1 MAEGLVWHPDADGL
15 NIPSAGKAGRIH
27 VIGAGLAGLSAAMVL
42 AGAGWA
48 VSVHEAGP
56 QAGGRCR
63 SYFDRELGCR
73 IDNGNHLL
81 LSGNPGAMRYL
92 DRIGARHTLVG
103 PKTPVFPFIDR
114 ADGSAWVL
122 RLDAGRIPLWIFDRR
137 RRVPGTTWR
146 DYLSLLRLRG
156 AQGSVAAAIGDAGP
170 VYRRLLEPLAI
181 AALNTMPDEAYAPLM
196 QAIVAQTLGA
206 GGAACRPLVP
216 EEGLSESFIDPA
228 IAWLASKGATVGLG
242 RRLQSI
248 ERQGARVS
256 ALHFADGAI
265 ALGRDDAVVLA
276 VPAPVAGGLLPDLTV
291 PDAFEAIANI
301 HFRAE
306 AKSGVAPFTGVV
318 GGLAEWV
325 FVKPGIVSV
334 TISAANRWAEM
345 PNDDM
350 AARAW
355 ADCRAAYPEL
365 PIALP
370 PYRLVREKRAT
381 FAATALQQKRRPA
394 TSGAGLGNLALA
406 GDWTDT
412 GLPSTI
418 EGSILSGE
426 SAARALMRP
435 V

>member
-1 MAEGLVWHPDADGL
+1 MAEGPVRAADAHGL
-15 NIPSAGKAGRIH
+15 SETRRVH

-42 AGAGWA
+42 AEAGRA
-48 VSVHEAGP
+48 VTVHEAGP

-92 DRIGARHTLVG
+92 NRIGAQQTMVG
-103 PKTPVFPFIDR
+103 PSTPVFPFIDR
-114 ADGSAWVL
+114 ADGATWVL
-122 RLDAGRIPLWIFDRR
+122 RLDSGRIPLWIFDSQ

-146 DYLSLLRLRG
+146 DYLSLLRLRS
-156 AQGSVAAAIGDAGP
+156 AKGSVAEAIGGAGP
-170 VYRRLLEPLAI
+170 VYRRLLEPLTI
-181 AALNTMPDEAYAPLM
+181 AALNTMPEEGYAPLM

-206 GGAACRPLVP
+206 GGAACLPLVP
-216 EEGLSESFIDPA
+216 AEGLSESFIDPA
-228 IAWLASKGATVGLG
+228 LAWLGARGASVGMG
-242 RRLQSI
+242 RRLQSM
-248 ERQGARVS
+248 AR
-256 ALHFADGAI
+256 DGNHISVLQFSDGVVPLAP
-265 ALGRDDAVVLA
+265 GDAVVLA
-276 VPAPVAGGLLPDLTV
+276 VPAAVAGALLPDLTV

-301 HFRAE
+301 HFQATAAVGE
-306 AKSGVAPFTGVV
+306 APFTGIV

-334 TISAANRWAEM
+334 TISAANRWADM
-345 PNDDM
+345 PNDEM

-365 PIALP
+365 PASVP
-370 PYRLVREKRAT
+370 PHRLVREKRAT
-381 FAATALQQKRRPA
+381 FAATAAQQKRRPA
-394 TSGAGLGNLALA
+394 VNGAGLANLALA

-426 SAARALMRP
+426 SAARHLLRP

>member
-1 MAEGLVWHPDADGL
+1 MTVA
-15 NIPSAGKAGRIH
+15 SAGKAGRVH

-42 AGAGWA
+42 AEAGRD
-48 VSVHEAGP
+48 VTVHEAGP

-92 DRIGARHTLVG
+92 NRIGARATMVG

-114 ADGSAWVL
+114 ADGARWLL
-122 RLDAGRIPLWIFDRR
+122 RLDRGRIPFWIFDRS

-156 AQGSVAAAIGDAGP
+156 AKGSVAEAIGDAGP

-181 AALNTMPDEAYAPLM
+181 AGLNTMPEEAYAPLM

-206 GGAACRPLVP
+206 GGAACLPLVP
-216 EEGLSESFIDPA
+216 AEGLSESFIDPA
-228 IAWLASKGATVGLG
+228 IAWLAARGASVGLG
-242 RRLQSI
+242 RRLTALD
-248 ERQGARVS
+248 RADGRAS
-256 ALHFADGAI
+256 ALHFADGVVT
-265 ALGRDDAVVLA
+265 LGSEDAVVLA

-291 PDAFEAIANI
+291 PDAFQAIANI

-306 AKSGVAPFTGVV
+306 ARPAEALFTGVV

-325 FVKPGIVSV
+325 FVRPGIVSV
-334 TISAANRWAEM
+334 TISAANRWAAM
-345 PNDDM
+345 PNEEM
-350 AARAW
+350 AARCW
-355 ADCRAAYPEL
+355 ADCRAAYP
-365 PIALP
+365 ALP
-370 PYRLVREKRAT
+370 AAMPAYRLVREKRAT

-394 TSGAGLGNLALA
+394 ASGSGLANLALA

-426 SAARALMRP
+426 SAARMLMRHI
-435 V
+435 

>member
-1 MAEGLVWHPDADGL
+1 MA
-15 NIPSAGKAGRIH
+15 AGGQAGRVH

-42 AGAGWA
+42 AETGRP
-48 VSVHEAGP
+48 VTVHEAGP

-92 DRIGARHTLVG
+92 DRIGARQTMVG

-114 ADGSAWVL
+114 TDGLRWVL
-122 RLDAGRIPLWIFDRR
+122 RLDSGRIPLWIFDRK

-146 DYLSLLRLRG
+146 DYLSLLRLRK
-156 AQGSVAAAIGDAGP
+156 ASGSVAAAIGDAGP

-181 AALNTMPDEAYAPLM
+181 AGLNTMPDEAYAPLM

-206 GGAACRPLVP
+206 GGAACLPLVP
-216 EEGLSESFIDPA
+216 AEGLTESFIDPA
-228 IAWLASKGATVGLG
+228 IAWLSARGAKVGLG
-242 RRLQSI
+242 QRLLSLD
-248 ERQGARVS
+248 RAGNRVS
-256 ALHFADGAI
+256 ILHFADGAVKVGPQDSVI
-265 ALGRDDAVVLA
+265 LA

-301 HFRAE
+301 HFLAE
-306 AKSGVAPFTGVV
+306 VAPGEAPFTGIV

-345 PNDDM
+345 PGEVM

-355 ADCRAAYPEL
+355 ADCRAAYPDL
-365 PIALP
+365 PESMPA
-370 PYRLVREKRAT
+370 YRLVREKRAT

-394 TSGAGLGNLALA
+394 ASGSGLANLALA

-426 SAARALMRP
+426 SAARMLMRQI
-435 V
+435 

>member
-1 MAEGLVWHPDADGL
+1 L
-15 NIPSAGKAGRIH
+15 SKANGRTHI
-27 VIGAGLAGLSAAMVL
+27 IGAGLAGLAAATRLVE
-42 AGAGWA
+42 GGRQ
-48 VSVHEAGP
+48 VVVHEAGP

-81 LSGNPGAMRYL
+81 LSGNAAAARYL
-92 DRIGARHTLVG
+92 ARIGASETMVG
-103 PKTPVFPFIDR
+103 PKTPIFPFVDR
-114 ADGSAWVL
+114 ADGTRWVL
-122 RLDAGRIPLWIFDRR
+122 RLDAGRIPFWIFDDK
-137 RRVPGTTWR
+137 RRVPGTRWR
-146 DYLSLLRLRG
+146 DYLALFRLRG
-156 AQGSVAAAIGDAGP
+156 AKGSVAEAIGQAGA

-181 AALNTMPDEAYAPLM
+181 AALNTQPEEAYAPLM

-216 EEGLSESFIDPA
+216 AEGLSESFVDPA
-228 IAWLASKGATVGLG
+228 ITWLLSHGAEVAFG
-242 RRLQSI
+242 RRMQSMTSTGDHI
-248 ERQGARVS
+248 SV
-256 ALHFADGAI
+256 LHFGDGDV
-265 ALGRDDAVVLA
+265 ALAAGDAVVLA
-276 VPAPVAGGLLPDLTV
+276 VPAPVAGGLLPGLTV

-301 HFRAE
+301 HYRAE
-306 AKSGVAPFTGVV
+306 AEPGEAPFTGVV

-345 PNDDM
+345 PADEM
-350 AARAW
+350 AARCW
-355 ADCRAAYPEL
+355 ADCRAAYP
-365 PIALP
+365 ALP
-370 PYRLVREKRAT
+370 AAVPPHRVVREKRAT
-381 FAATALQQKRRPA
+381 FAATAVQQKRRPA
-394 TSGAGLGNLALA
+394 VGGAGLANLALA

-426 SAARALMRP
+426 KAAGHFLRH